1 MIIMTCLHQIVLRL
15 LYKIMESTKIF
26 TKKWMP
32 DEGWLFIKSIF
43 PGQAIHNNMVK
54 NHIAEWQSA
63 REKHPWIRDST
74 EFPGGV
80 NLVGYLRTVKGIGEA
95 ARSSMMAL
103 KAGNIPHTVNDFEF
117 GIPAYQKT
125 EPLPDL
131 QSKKGFPFNTNL
143 FHINPPQL
151 PYLHSYFKKGDLI
164 SRYNIG
170 VWYWELP
177 EFPEEWCFAFG
188 LVDEVWVATQFIFDS
203 ISAKTSV
210 PVVKIPPCIDTIY
223 NQDLNRSDFG
233 LPAERFLFLCAYDV
247 LSIQARKN
255 PFGAVEAFKRAFP
268 KNDAN
273 VGLVIKINNAAESP
287 QEIIHLRE
295 SLIGFSNCYLI
306 EDIFDKLKFN
316 SLINLVDTYVS
327 LHRSEGFGLIP
338 AEAMSFGKPVIMT
351 RWSGNLDLMTVD
363 NSCGVDYKLI
373 PIREQAGPYM
383 PGQMWA
389 EPDLD
394 HAAFFMQKIYS
405 DKNYYSQI
413 SEQARKTIQD
423 NYSPPVIG
431 QLMKERLT
439 RIGLLS

>member
-1 MIIMTCLHQIVLRL
+1 MAYQRHIIIGL

-26 TKKWMP
+26 IKKWIP
-32 DEGWLFIKSIF
+32 NDGWLFIRSFF

-54 NHIAEWQSA
+54 NYVTEWQSA
-63 REKHPWIRDST
+63 REKHPWIRGST
-74 EFPGGV
+74 EFSSGV

-103 KAGNIPHTVNDFEF
+103 EAGNIPQAANDFEL
-117 GIPAYQKT
+117 GIPAHQKT

-131 QSKKGFPFNTNL
+131 KSKKGFPFNTNL

-151 PYLHSYFKKGDLI
+151 PYLHSYFNKGDLI

-177 EFPEEWCFAFG
+177 EFPDEWRFAFG
-188 LVDEVWVATQFIFDS
+188 LVDEVWAATQFIYES
-203 ISAKTSV
+203 ISAKSSV

-223 NQDLNRSDFG
+223 NKHLNRSDFG
-233 LPAERFLFLCAYDV
+233 LPADCFLFMCAYDV

-255 PFGAVEAFKRAFP
+255 PLGAVEAFKRAFP

-273 VGLVIKINNAAESP
+273 VGLVIKINNTAENP

-295 SLIGFSNCYLI
+295 SLMGYSNCYMI
-306 EDIFDKLKFN
+306 EDVFDKPTFN
-316 SLINLVDTYVS
+316 SLVKHVDAYIS

-338 AEAMSFGKPVIMT
+338 AEAMSLGKPVIMT

-373 PIREQAGPYM
+373 PIREQAGPYR
-383 PGQMWA
+383 PGQIWA

-394 HAAFFMQKIYS
+394 HAAFFMQRLIN
-405 DKNYYSQI
+405 DNNYYKQI
-413 SEQARKTIQD
+413 SAQAKKTIQED
-423 NYSPPVIG
+423 FSPYTVG
-431 QLMKERLT
+431 QLIKERM
-439 RIGLLS
+439 RGIGLIL